1 MTKAE
6 YAVFYYAAY
15 FGGDAPD
22 VLNAKTAPEFECIL
36 GQRAA
41 TMDLTFNA
49 YTCQI
54 THRIIHFSARFRFG
68 YPQTNANDRGAK
80 VTGLSCRDFQPS
92 DPLPTGLDVLEPK
105 ALKTKA
111 HVAAVPKWPW
121 EVPGADTNKNRY
133 PDRAKCTYI
142 LASLENLL
150 AFVVWAYG
158 VKYEAD
164 TVAFLDAIKKLR
176 GTPEKCMLMTAN
188 ELEVH
193 IDGALTE
200 WTETIHEWEAKVG
213 PVWNFVLGVV
223 LAPAS

>member
-1 MTKAE
+1 MDSAGWQPKAEHAMTKAE

-54 THRIIHFSARFRFG
+54 THRIIHFSARFQFG
-68 YPQTNANDRGAK
+68 YSQTNANDRDAK

-105 ALKTKA
+105 ALKPKA
-111 HVAAVPKWPW
+111 HAAAVPKWPW
-121 EVPGADTNKNRY
+121 EVPGADTNKNPY

-150 AFVVWAYG
+150 AFVMWAYG

-176 GTPEKCMLMTAN
+176 TPGRHTRKVYAN
-188 ELEVH
+188 DCQRVGSTH
-193 IDGALTE
+193 RWSADGVDRDHT
-200 WTETIHEWEAKVG
+200 
-213 PVWNFVLGVV
+213 
-223 LAPAS
+223 